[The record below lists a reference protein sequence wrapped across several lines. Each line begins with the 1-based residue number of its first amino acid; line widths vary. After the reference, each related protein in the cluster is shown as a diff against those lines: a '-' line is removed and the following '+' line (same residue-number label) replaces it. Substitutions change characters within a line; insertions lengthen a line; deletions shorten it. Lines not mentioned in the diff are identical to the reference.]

1 MFTNLGHN
9 VILDSKKNTV
19 LLSRREVVAHKHA
32 ISKSK
37 ALLTAIGFMVGS
49 GIFFRADNIIGAT
62 GGNVV
67 ISILAWLVTASAL
80 IFAGIAIAGVA
91 SQENIEGGFVGYI
104 GHYFSKWFGEKIGRT
119 LEFIIG
125 WYQIV
130 VYAPILGGVVS
141 IVFAGYFCQL
151 FGIDGSTTVIHG
163 IAVALLV
170 AMFMWNKV
178 STKIAATIS
187 ATSTSIKVI
196 PLIVIAVAG
205 ISFGNPGEL
214 SAHVLP
220 NMFEKEPTMLAL
232 LFAPMLSM
240 AFAFDGWI
248 SVGALSEDIV
258 NPKKNLPFIFVWSVV
273 ITSVI
278 YIAYFIGV
286 NALMS
291 PADILKYGDSHVGMI
306 ARNLFGDMGE
316 KLVLTGVLISVLGT
330 ANAIF
335 MAGTR
340 YVHKLAC
347 DGHLIGSDKLKQFSK
362 TDTPFNA
369 SKFIFA
375 GTLAYIGLYALQATG
390 NVEMLKGIAIDDIPM
405 MLNAAFYLLVFF
417 ISFKL
422 FIEKK
427 VNGFQGLVAPIIAAT
442 GQIFVIVAFF
452 LSNDKAVL
460 YIMVSAVV
468 IALGFVNKMKFSK

>member
-1 MFTNLGHN
+1 MT
-9 VILDSKKNTV
+9 
-19 LLSRREVVAHKHA
+19 HKHA

-67 ISILAWLVTASAL
+67 ISILAWLITASTL
-80 IFAGIAIAGVA
+80 IFAGIAIAGIA

-104 GHYFSKWFGEKIGRT
+104 GHYFSKWFGDRIGRT

-130 VYAPILGGVVS
+130 VYAPILVGIVS

-151 FGIDGSTTVIHG
+151 FGIEGTITVIHG
-163 IAVALLV
+163 IAAALLI
-170 AMFMWNKV
+170 AMFIWNKA

-187 ATSTSIKVI
+187 ATATSIKVI
-196 PLIVIAVAG
+196 PLIVIAIAG
-205 ISFGNPGEL
+205 IIFGNPGEL
-214 SAHVLP
+214 SSAVLP
-220 NMFEKEPTMLAL
+220 RIFEKEPTMMAL

-248 SVGALSEDIV
+248 SVGALSEDIE
-258 NPKKNLPFIFVWSVV
+258 NPKKNLPFIFVWSVI

-291 PADILKYGDSHVGMI
+291 PADILKHGDSHVGII
-306 ARNLFGDMGE
+306 ARELFGNMGE

-347 DGHLIGSDKLKQFSK
+347 DGHLIGSDNLKQFSK

-369 SKFIFA
+369 SKFIFTV
-375 GTLAYIGLYALQATG
+375 TLVYIGLYALQATG
-390 NVEMLKGIAIDDIPM
+390 NFEMLKGISFDDIPM
-405 MLNAAFYLLVFF
+405 ALNAAFYLLVFF

-422 FIEKK
+422 FITKK
-427 VNGFQGLVAPIIAAT
+427 VGKFQGVVAPIIAAA
-442 GQIFVIVAFF
+442 GQLFVIMAFF
-452 LSNDKAVL
+452 LGNDKAVL
-460 YIMVSAVV
+460 YMMISAVV
-468 IALGFVNKMKFSK
+468 IALGFVNKMKSSK

>member
-1 MFTNLGHN
+1 M
-9 VILDSKKNTV
+9 VKKQT
-19 LLSRREVVAHKHA
+19 

-49 GIFFRADNIIGAT
+49 GIFFRADNIIGVT

-67 ISILAWLVTASAL
+67 ISILAWLITATTL
-80 IFAGIAIAGVA
+80 IFAGVAIAGIA

-130 VYAPILGGVVS
+130 VYAPILGGIVS
-141 IVFAGYFCQL
+141 IVFAGYFSQL
-151 FGIDGSTTVIHG
+151 FGINGSPIVIHG
-163 IAVALLV
+163 IAIGLLV
-170 AMFMWNKV
+170 AMFVWNKV

-205 ISFGNPGEL
+205 IIFGNPGEL

-220 NMFEKEPTMLAL
+220 NIFEKEPTTLAL

-248 SVGALSEDIV
+248 SVGALSKDIED
-258 NPKKNLPFIFVWSVV
+258 PKKNLPFIFVWSVV

-278 YIAYFIGV
+278 YIAYFVGV

-335 MAGTR
+335 MAGTC
-340 YVHKLAC
+340 YTHKLAC
-347 DGHLIGSDKLKQFSK
+347 DAHLIGSDKLKQLSK
-362 TDTPFNA
+362 TGTPFNA
-369 SKFIFA
+369 SKFIFV
-375 GTLAYIGLYALQATG
+375 GTLMYISLYALQSTG
-390 NVEMLKGIAIDDIPM
+390 SVEALKGITIDDIPM
-405 MLNAAFYLLVFF
+405 MLNSAFYLLVFF

-422 FIEKK
+422 FVEKK
-427 VNGFQGLVAPIIAAT
+427 VNKFQGLVAPIIAAI
-442 GQIFVIVAFF
+442 GQMFVIVAFF

-460 YIMVSAVV
+460 YIMISAVV
-468 IALGFVNKMKFSK
+468 IALGFLNKLKSSK